1 MGENSKEW
9 YFFCHKDMKYPT
21 GTRANRAT
29 KEGYWKATGKDREI
43 FFKPAAGHDDVDRRE
58 QLVGMKKTLVFYT
71 GRAPRGT
78 KTNWV
83 MHEFRLEGKS
93 RHTCNDL
100 RFNPKVIT
108 CGFSSTDTATSS
120 TTLANSSLGRVEKI
134 VSFLFLFFGLL
145 SSG

>member
-1 MGENSKEW
+1 MGEKEW

-21 GTRANRAT
+21 GTRTNRAT

-43 FFKPAAGHDDVDRRE
+43 FKQPGRE
-58 QLVGMKKTLVFYT
+58 LVGMKKTLVFYM

-93 RHTCNDL
+93 RHTNDSL
-100 RFNPKVIT
+100 RFNPKVVINVW
-108 CGFSSTDTATSS
+108 FSSTAPS
-120 TTLANSSLGRVEKI
+120 TTQLLLGRVLKNRAFC
-134 VSFLFLFFGLL
+134 SFVKR
-145 SSG
+145 

>member
-1 MGENSKEW
+1 MGEKEW

-21 GTRANRAT
+21 GTRTNRAT

-43 FFKPAAGHDDVDRRE
+43 FKQPGRE
-58 QLVGMKKTLVFYT
+58 LVGMKKTLVFYM

-93 RHTCNDL
+93 RHTNDSL
-100 RFNPKVIT
+100 RFNPKVVINVW
-108 CGFSSTDTATSS
+108 FSSTAPS
-120 TTLANSSLGRVEKI
+120 TTQLLLGRVLKNRPFCSL
-134 VSFLFLFFGLL
+134 VKR
-145 SSG
+145 